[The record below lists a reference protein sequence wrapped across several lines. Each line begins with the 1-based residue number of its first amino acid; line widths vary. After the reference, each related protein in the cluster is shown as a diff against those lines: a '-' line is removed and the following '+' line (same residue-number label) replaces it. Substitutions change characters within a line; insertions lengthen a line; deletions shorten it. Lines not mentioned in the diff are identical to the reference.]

1 MPVFPCYNSQVAK
14 KKPVKR
20 KVKRVVKKK
29 SSSILTAAKVLAV
42 LIGALLLF
50 GFFNSFSKNQTNLR
64 KSERAMIRVKNATSS
79 ADLLKEKE
87 NPITPSPTPAPLI
100 GYCLNVPVLMYHHI
114 QPEGTAKQLGQTA
127 LTVDN
132 GVFDQQMQYLA
143 QNGYTTFF
151 ANDFINALI
160 SHTQLPAKSV
170 VITIDDGYEDN
181 YIYALPVLQKY
192 GLKANIMLATG
203 LMGNSNMLSWDEV
216 KSLKN
221 SGLIYFTNHT
231 WSHYPISKGPQAK
244 IEYEIDTAKAEIE
257 QNTGQMVN
265 VFTYPYGSFNNNA
278 IATLQKKGY
287 IGAFS
292 EIPGTYQCD
301 SFLETLHRTR
311 IGNGSLS
318 SYGI

>member
-1 MPVFPCYNSQVAK
+1 MVKAKVSKGK
-14 KKPVKR
+14 KKKIFR
-20 KVKRVVKKK
+20 KK
-29 SSSILTAAKVLAV
+29 SSGIPASIKVLAV
-42 LIGALLLF
+42 LIVGLFLLNILTPNIRERM
-50 GFFNSFSKNQTNLR
+50 GF
-64 KSERAMIRVKNATSS
+64 VKNGARLVSIKNASTS

-87 NPITPSPTPAPLI
+87 NLLTPTPTPVVLT
-100 GYCLNVPVLMYHHI
+100 GYCLNIPVLMYHHI
-114 QPEGTAKQLGQTA
+114 QPEDVAKTLGQTA
-127 LTVDN
+127 LTVDS
-132 GVFDQQMQYLA
+132 GVFDTQMQYLA
-143 QNGYTTFF
+143 QNGYTTLF

-160 SHTQLPAKSV
+160 NHTALPAKSV

-192 GLKANIMLATG
+192 GLRANIMLASG

-216 KSLKN
+216 RNLKS

-231 WSHYPISKGPQAK
+231 WSHYSIGQGPQEK

-257 QNTGQMVN
+257 QNTGQTVN
-265 VFTYPYGSFNNNA
+265 VFTYPYGSISDNA
-278 IATLQKKGY
+278 IQTLQKKGY